1 MASTKQQVIEVLR
14 KADAVCFD
22 VDSTICT
29 DEGID
34 ELANFYGVGDEVKQ
48 LTKKA
53 MDGGMTFQEAL
64 AERIKIINPTYIRLK
79 TFLAS
84 RTPSP
89 TPGAK
94 ELIDALRSRGAYI
107 YLISGGFVSIINP
120 TAKLLGIPRE
130 DIRANR
136 FLYYYTGQCVGVDE
150 KLPTCRSGGKAE
162 VISQLREEHGY
173 KNIVLIGD
181 GATDLEACPPADAF
195 IGFGGNV
202 VRALVK
208 EKASWFAH
216 SFQEIHDVL

>member
-1 MASTKQQVIEVLR
+1 MLR

-94 ELIDALRSRGAYI
+94 ELIDVLRSRGAHV
-107 YLISGGFVSIINP
+107 YLISGGFTSIIKS
-120 TAKLLGIPRE
+120 TAMLLEVPME
-130 DIRANR
+130 DIKANR
-136 FLYYYTGQCVGVDE
+136 FLYHYTGQCVGVDE
-150 KLPTCRSGGKAE
+150 RLPTCRSGGKAN
-162 VISQLREEHGY
+162 VISQLRNEHGY
-173 KNIVLIGD
+173 NNIVMIGD

-202 VRALVK
+202 VRDLVK
-208 EKASWFAH
+208 EKASWFVH
-216 SFQEIHDVL
+216 SFQEVRDVL